1 VRSRSWPWR
10 ANPEDGHRRYA
21 AIAVMT
27 AERLPVQ
34 LAARVL
40 PVAEFGYHTWKD
52 RPPSAQSVRDAW
64 PTEAITGIHLAS
76 RGTYGS
82 RRVHAGLDLGS
93 VIHVSHGT
101 VELGA
106 AEFWQAVRGR
116 LPVVR

>member
-1 VRSRSWPWR
+1 
-10 ANPEDGHRRYA
+10 
-21 AIAVMT
+21 MT

-52 RPPSAQSVRDAW
+52 RPPSAQPVRDAW
-64 PTEAITGIHLAS
+64 LTEAITGIHLAS

-101 VELGA
+101 VEPLLSSGPASRAFRA
-106 AEFWQAVRGR
+106 AVGLAPTTRSVR
-116 LPVVR
+116 PPTW